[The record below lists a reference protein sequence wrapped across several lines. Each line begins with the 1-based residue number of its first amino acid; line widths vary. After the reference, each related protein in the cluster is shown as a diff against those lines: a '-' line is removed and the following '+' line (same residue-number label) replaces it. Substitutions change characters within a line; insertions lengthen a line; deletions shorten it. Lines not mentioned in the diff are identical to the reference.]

1 MKYMEKSIKDQA
13 VALLRNSLGNK
24 EANFH
29 EHQWESISILVENR
43 GRLLVVQRTGW
54 GKSAV
59 YFIATKLLRKQGYG
73 PTIIIS
79 PLLALMRNQI
89 DSAAKYG
96 VKLGTINSSNT
107 DNENNQTIVNIQ
119 NENLDAIIIS
129 PEQLSKPSFNDN
141 VLRPM
146 ANRVGLFVIDEA
158 HCISD
163 WGHDF
168 RPDYKRIV
176 NILPFLPENMPVLAT
191 TATANQRVMN
201 DVCSQ
206 LGDNI
211 QVYRGSLTRES
222 LHLQNIAFPKC
233 SQRLAWLADTIPQL
247 DGTGI
252 IYTATTKDADQVSEW
267 LKSRGIAVE
276 AYYGTL
282 KELNKDENRM
292 RRLELEDS
300 LFKNRL
306 KALVAT
312 SALGMGYD
320 KPDLSFVIHYQSP
333 GSVVSYYQQVGRA
346 GRAIPK
352 AYGVLLSG
360 DEDDDIQRYFIHQA
374 FPQEQLVHQILT
386 VIEES
391 DEGLSKNEIQ
401 ARVNGRPKKIESAL
415 KFLSAESPAPIMI
428 SQQRPIKYSRTIID
442 YQLPHEA
449 IARLSQIKEHEW
461 SVMQEYLHYEECL
474 MQFLSYQL
482 DDESS
487 ESCKKCV
494 NCNHS
499 ESLSTKYSHET
510 GLAATEFMENI
521 SIIIEP
527 KKRAGNGVAQVA
539 SRFPVYQFPFNLVN
553 NDLQHETGRALSRWG
568 DAGWGEIA
576 MHGKRNEHFDAR
588 LVGASAKLILRRWQ
602 PEPSPKWVTYIP
614 SKRHPDLVPDFAVQL
629 AAKLGLPCIDAVK
642 IINDN
647 YPQKRM
653 ENSDFRC
660 KNLDGV
666 FEIASQIPKDP
677 LFLIDDAFD
686 SGTTF
691 MVISALLR
699 KAGSGLVYPFAL
711 MSTSASA

>member
-1 MKYMEKSIKDQA
+1 MEKNIKDQA
-13 VALLRNSLGNK
+13 VALLRNSLSDK
-24 EANFH
+24 EGNFH
-29 EHQWESISILVENR
+29 EHQWESISTLVEDR

-59 YFIATKLLRKQGYG
+59 YFIATKLLRNQGYG

-89 DSAAKYG
+89 DSASKYG

-107 DNENNQTIVNIQ
+107 DSENDQTVAKIQ
-119 NENLDAIIIS
+119 NEELDAIIIS
-129 PEQLSKPSFNDN
+129 PEQLSKTCFNDD

-176 NILPFLPENMPVLAT
+176 NILPYLPENIPVLAT

-201 DVCSQ
+201 DICIQ

-211 QVYRGSLTRES
+211 LVYRGKLIRES
-222 LHLQNIAFPKC
+222 LHLQTIAFPKR
-233 SQRLAWLADTIPQL
+233 SQRLAWLSDTLPQL

-252 IYTATTKDADQVSEW
+252 IYTATTRDADQVSEW
-267 LKSRGIAVE
+267 LKSRGINVE
-276 AYYGTL
+276 SYHGGI
-282 KELNKDENRM
+282 DGI

-300 LFKNRL
+300 LLNDRL

-360 DEDDDIQRYFIHQA
+360 SEDNDIQYYFIQQA
-374 FPQEQLVHQILT
+374 FPQEQLVQQILS
-386 VIEES
+386 VLEES
-391 DEGLSKNEIQ
+391 NGGFSKNEIQ

-428 SQQRPIKYSRTIID
+428 SQQRPIKYSRTVID
-442 YQLPHEA
+442 YQLPHET
-449 IARLSQIKEHEW
+449 IARLGQIKEHEW
-461 SVMQEYLHYEECL
+461 SIMQAYLHHKGCL
-474 MQFLSYQL
+474 MQFLSHQL
-482 DDESS
+482 DDEYSKP
-487 ESCKKCV
+487 CKKCI
-494 NCNHS
+494 NCNQN
-499 ESLSTKYSHET
+499 ETLSTEYSHET
-510 GLAATEFMENI
+510 GLAAVEFIGNI
-521 SIIIEP
+521 LFIIEP
-527 KKRAGNGVAQVA
+527 KKRAGNGVAQAA
-539 SRFPVYQFPFNLVN
+539 SRFPFYQFPFNLVK
-553 NDLQHETGRALSRWG
+553 NDLQHEPGRSLSRWG
-568 DAGWGEIA
+568 EAGWSEIA
-576 MHGKRNEHFDAR
+576 MRGKQNGHFDAR
-588 LVGASAKLILRRWQ
+588 LVDASAKLILRRWQ
-602 PEPSPKWVTYIP
+602 PEPFPRWVTYVP
-614 SKRHPDLVPDFAVQL
+614 SKRHPDLVSDFAVKL
-629 AAKLGLPCIDAVK
+629 ADKLGLPCINAVN

-647 YPQKRM
+647 YPQKEM
-653 ENSDFRC
+653 ENNDFRC

-666 FEIASQIPKDP
+666 FGIAPQISEEP

-699 KAGSGLVYPFAL
+699 RAGSGLVYPFAL
-711 MSTSASA
+711 MSTSTST

>member
-1 MKYMEKSIKDQA
+1 MEKSIKDQA
-13 VALLRNSLGNK
+13 LTLLRNSLDNQ

-29 EHQWESISILVENR
+29 EHQWESISTLVENR

-59 YFIATKLLRKQGYG
+59 YFIATQLLRKQGYG

-107 DNENNQTIVNIQ
+107 DDENNQTIVNIQ

-129 PEQLSKPSFNDN
+129 PEQLSKPSFNDD

-201 DVCSQ
+201 DVCVQ
-206 LGDNI
+206 LDDNI
-211 QVYRGSLTRES
+211 QVYRGKLTRES
-222 LHLQNIAFPKC
+222 LHLQNIAFPKR
-233 SQRLAWLADTIPQL
+233 SQRLAWLADTLPQL

-252 IYTATTKDADQVSEW
+252 IYTATTRDADQVSEW
-267 LKSRGIAVE
+267 LKSRGISVE
-276 AYYGTL
+276 SYHGGIDSTL
-282 KELNKDENRM
+282 
-292 RRLELEDS
+292 RLELEDS
-300 LFKNRL
+300 LLKNKL

-352 AYGVLLSG
+352 AYGILLSG
-360 DEDDDIQRYFIHQA
+360 NEDDDIQQYFIQQA
-374 FPQEQLVHQILT
+374 FPQEQLVQDILA
-386 VIEES
+386 ILEIS
-391 DEGLSKNEIQ
+391 DRGLSKNEIQ

-449 IARLSQIKEHEW
+449 IARLNQIKEHEW
-461 SVMQEYLHYEECL
+461 SVMQEYLHHKECL
-474 MQFLSYQL
+474 MQFLSHQL
-482 DDESS
+482 DDNSS
-487 ESCKKCV
+487 ESCKKCI
-494 NCNHS
+494 NCNKS
-499 ESLSTKYSHET
+499 GSLSTDYSHET
-510 GLAATEFMENI
+510 GLAAAEFMENI

-527 KKRAGNGVAQVA
+527 KKRAGNGVEQAA
-539 SRFPVYQFPFNLVN
+539 SRFPVYQLPFNLVN
-553 NDLQHETGRALSRWG
+553 NDLQHESGRALSRWG
-568 DAGWGEIA
+568 EAGWGEIA
-576 MHGKRNEHFDAR
+576 MHGKRNGHFDVR
-588 LVGASAKLILRRWQ
+588 LVDASAKLILHRWQ
-602 PEPSPKWVTYIP
+602 PEPYPKWVTYVP
-614 SKRHPDLVPDFAVQL
+614 SKRHPDLVPDFAVKL
-629 AAKLGLPCIDAVK
+629 ADRLGLPCINAVN

-666 FEIASQIPKDP
+666 FEIESELPEGS

-699 KAGSGLVYPFAL
+699 RAGSGLVYPFAL
-711 MSTSASA
+711 MSTSTSA

>member
-1 MKYMEKSIKDQA
+1 MEKNIKNQA
-13 VALLRNSLGNK
+13 VTLLRNSLGDK

-29 EHQWESISILVENR
+29 EYQWESISILVENR

-107 DNENNQTIVNIQ
+107 NSENDQTVASIQ
-119 NENLDAIIIS
+119 NEELDAIIIS
-129 PEQLSKPSFNDN
+129 PEQLSKPSFNDDI
-141 VLRPM
+141 LRPM

-176 NILPFLPENMPVLAT
+176 NILPFLPENMPILAT
-191 TATANQRVMN
+191 TATANQRVM
-201 DVCSQ
+201 DDICLQ

-211 QVYRGSLTRES
+211 QVYRGNLTRES
-222 LHLQNIAFPKC
+222 LHLQNIAFPKR
-233 SQRLAWLADTIPQL
+233 SQRLAWLADTLPQL

-252 IYTATTKDADQVSEW
+252 IYTATTRDADQVSKW
-267 LKSRGIAVE
+267 LKSRGINVE
-276 AYYGTL
+276 SYHGGIDGMQRL
-282 KELNKDENRM
+282 K
-292 RRLELEDS
+292 LEDS
-300 LFKNRL
+300 LLNNRL

-360 DEDDDIQRYFIHQA
+360 NEDNDIQQYFIQQA
-374 FPQEQLVHQILT
+374 FPQEQLVQQILS
-386 VIEES
+386 VLEES
-391 DEGLSKNEIQ
+391 DSGLGKNEIQ

-449 IARLSQIKEHEW
+449 ITRLSQIKEHEW
-461 SVMQEYLHYEECL
+461 SVMQKYLHHKECL
-474 MQFLSYQL
+474 MQFLSQQL
-482 DDESS
+482 DDGSS
-487 ESCKKCV
+487 ELCKKCI
-494 NCNHS
+494 NCNQS
-499 ESLSTKYSHET
+499 EALSIDYSHET
-510 GLAATEFMENI
+510 GVAAAEFMENI

-527 KKRAGNGVAQVA
+527 KKRAGNGILQVEL
-539 SRFPVYQFPFNLVN
+539 RFPVYQFPFNLVN
-553 NDLQHETGRALSRWG
+553 NDLQHESGRALSRWSE
-568 DAGWGEIA
+568 AGWGEIA
-576 MHGKRNEHFDAR
+576 MHGKRNGYFDVR
-588 LVGASAKLILRRWQ
+588 LVNASAKLILHRWQ
-602 PEPSPKWVTYIP
+602 PKPYPKWITYVP
-614 SKRHPDLVPDFAVQL
+614 SKRHPNLVPDFAVQL
-629 AAKLGLPCIDAVK
+629 AEKLGLPCINAVN
-642 IINDN
+642 IINN
-647 YPQKRM
+647 NEPQKRM

-666 FEIASQIPKDP
+666 FEIASQISEEP
-677 LFLIDDAFD
+677 LFLIDDTFD
-686 SGTTF
+686 SGITF

-699 KAGSGLVYPFAL
+699 RAGSGIVYPFAI
-711 MSTSASA
+711 MSTSTSA

>member
-1 MKYMEKSIKDQA
+1 MEKSIKDQA

-29 EHQWESISILVENR
+29 EHQWESISTLVEKR
-43 GRLLVVQRTGW
+43 GKLLVVQRTGW
-54 GKSAV
+54 GKSAI
-59 YFIATKLLRKQGYG
+59 YFIATQLLRKQDYG

-107 DNENNQTIVNIQ
+107 DDENNQTIVNIQ
-119 NENLDAIIIS
+119 NKNLDAIIIS
-129 PEQLSKPSFNDN
+129 PEQLSKPSFNDD
-141 VLRPM
+141 VLLPM

-168 RPDYKRIV
+168 RPDYKRII

-201 DVCSQ
+201 DVCVQ

-211 QVYRGSLTRES
+211 QVYRGNLTRES
-222 LHLQNIAFPKC
+222 LHLQNIAFPKR

-252 IYTATTKDADQVSEW
+252 IYTATTRDADQVSEW
-267 LKSRGIAVE
+267 MKSRGIAVE

-282 KELNKDENRM
+282 KGLNKEENGM
-292 RRLELEDS
+292 RRLELEDG
-300 LFKNRL
+300 LLKNKL

-352 AYGVLLSG
+352 AYGILLSG
-360 DEDDDIQRYFIHQA
+360 SEDNDIQQYFIRQA
-374 FPQEQLVHQILT
+374 FPKEQLVQDILT
-386 VIEES
+386 VLEIS
-391 DEGLSKNEIQ
+391 DGGLSKNEIQ
-401 ARVNGRPKKIESAL
+401 AKVNGRPKKIESAL

-442 YQLPHEA
+442 YQLPHET
-449 IARLSQIKEHEW
+449 IERLSKIKQNEW
-461 SVMQEYLHYEECL
+461 TVMQEYLQHKECL
-474 MQFLSYQL
+474 MQFLSHQL
-482 DDESS
+482 DDSYS
-487 ESCKKCV
+487 ESCEKCM
-494 NCNHS
+494 NCNKS
-499 ESLSTKYSHET
+499 ESLPTDYSHET
-510 GLAATEFMENI
+510 ALAAAEFMENI

-527 KKRAGNGVAQVA
+527 RKQV
-539 SRFPVYQFPFNLVN
+539 SSHWFSKYDFPYKLGG
-553 NDLQHETGRALSRWG
+553 LQHESGRALSRWG
-568 DAGWGEIA
+568 EAGWGEIA
-576 MHGKRNEHFDAR
+576 MHGKRNGHFDAR
-588 LVGASAKLILRRWQ
+588 LVDASAKLILHRWQ
-602 PEPSPKWVTYIP
+602 PEPYPKWVTYVP
-614 SKRHPDLVPDFAVQL
+614 SKRYPDLVPDFAVKL
-629 AAKLGLPCIDAVK
+629 ANKLGLPCINAVN
-642 IINDN
+642 IIKNND
-647 YPQKRM
+647 PQKGM
-653 ENSDFRC
+653 ENSYFRC

-666 FEIASQIPKDP
+666 FEIASNLPEGP

-686 SGTTF
+686 SGITF

-699 KAGSGLVYPFAL
+699 RAGSGLIFPFAI
-711 MSTSASA
+711 MSTSTSA

>member
-1 MKYMEKSIKDQA
+1 MEKSIKDQA

-29 EHQWESISILVENR
+29 EHQWESISTLVENR
-43 GRLLVVQRTGW
+43 ARLLVVQRTGW

-59 YFIATKLLRKQGYG
+59 YFIATQLLRKQGYG

-107 DNENNQTIVNIQ
+107 DDENNQTIVNIQ
-119 NENLDAIIIS
+119 NESLDAIIIS
-129 PEQLSKPSFNDN
+129 PEQLSKPSFNDD

-201 DVCSQ
+201 DVCVQ
-206 LGDNI
+206 LGDNV
-211 QVYRGSLTRES
+211 QVYRGKLTRES
-222 LHLQNIAFPKC
+222 LHLQCIAFPKR
-233 SQRLAWLADTIPQL
+233 SQRLAWLADTLPQL

-252 IYTATTKDADQVSEW
+252 IYTATTRDADQVSGW
-267 LKSRGIAVE
+267 LKSRGISVE
-276 AYYGTL
+276 SYHGGIDST
-282 KELNKDENRM
+282 

-300 LFKNRL
+300 LLKNKL

-352 AYGVLLSG
+352 AYGILLSG
-360 DEDDDIQRYFIHQA
+360 NEDDDIQQYFIQQA
-374 FPQEQLVHQILT
+374 FPQEQLVQDILA
-386 VIEES
+386 VLEIS
-391 DEGLSKNEIQ
+391 DHGLSKNEVQ

-461 SVMQEYLHYEECL
+461 SVMQEYLHHEECL
-474 MQFLSYQL
+474 MQFLSHQL
-482 DDESS
+482 DDNSS
-487 ESCKKCV
+487 ESCEKCI
-494 NCNHS
+494 NCNKRA
-499 ESLSTKYSHET
+499 SLPTDYSHET
-510 GLAATEFMENI
+510 GLAAAEFMENI

-527 KKRAGNGVAQVA
+527 KKRAGNGVAQAA

-553 NDLQHETGRALSRWG
+553 NDLQHESGRALSRWG
-568 DAGWGEIA
+568 EAGWGEIA
-576 MHGKRNEHFDAR
+576 MHGKRNGHFDAR
-588 LVGASAKLILRRWQ
+588 LVDASAKLILHRWQ
-602 PEPSPKWVTYIP
+602 PEPYPKWVTYVP
-614 SKRHPDLVPDFAVQL
+614 SKRHPDLVPDFAVKL
-629 AAKLGLPCIDAVK
+629 ADKLGLPCINAVN

-647 YPQKRM
+647 CPQKRM

-666 FEIASQIPKDP
+666 FEIASELPEGP

-699 KAGSGLVYPFAL
+699 RAGSGLVFPFAI
-711 MSTSASA
+711 MSTSTSA